1 MRLRSNLL
9 TIPPPACTG
18 VWRKNLGQ
26 ACYAEPT
33 MHQVLQAQEA
43 TVASAETVVTPK
55 LRPLDNVT
63 AVRNLAVDAYRGLV
77 MLLMMG
83 EVLQF
88 TKVYGY
94 YNHSLF
100 WRILSFNQSHTE
112 WSGCSVHDMIQPSFS
127 FLVGVALP
135 YSIRS
140 RQRKGAG
147 FPKMLA
153 HTIWRSFLLV
163 ALGIFLRSI
172 NHTQTYYTFEDTLT
186 QIGLGYTFLFL
197 LAFRPTRDQW
207 IAFGAILFGY
217 WLAWALYPLPGPNF
231 NYAAVGVP
239 PDWHHLY
246 TGFRAH
252 WNKNSNL
259 GQAFDLW
266 FLNLFPRAH
275 TFVFNEGGYL
285 TLSFIPTLGT
295 MILGL
300 FAGQWFVASA
310 PKQPIRRFVTAGVI
324 LLAVGVFL
332 HFTGICPIVKRIWTP
347 SWTLFSGGI
356 CFLVLAAFSW
366 IIDVKQ
372 RRGWAFPLIV
382 VGTNSIAAYLI
393 AHMWEEFI
401 KSSLLTNLGPKP
413 FFLLGPG
420 LQPLLLGATMLFIY
434 WLFLLWMYR
443 RKIFLRI

>member
-1 MRLRSNLL
+1 MS
-9 TIPPPACTG
+9 
-18 VWRKNLGQ
+18 
-26 ACYAEPT
+26 E
-33 MHQVLQAQEA
+33 VLQAEQPPAAGVETITTPPVRPSTDVA
-43 TVASAETVVTPK
+43 TA
-55 LRPLDNVT
+55 
-63 AVRNLAVDAYRGLV
+63 RNLAVDAYRGLV

-88 TKVYGY
+88 SRVSAYF
-94 YNHSLF
+94 NHSIF
-100 WRILSFNQSHTE
+100 WKILAFNQSHTE

-140 RQRKGAG
+140 RQRKGTQ
-147 FPKMLA
+147 FSKMLA
-153 HTIWRSFLLV
+153 HTVWRSFLLI
-163 ALGIFLRSI
+163 ALGIFLRSLES
-172 NHTQTYYTFEDTLT
+172 TQTNFTFEDTLT

-197 LAFRPTRDQW
+197 LAFRPRRDQW
-207 IAFGAILFGY
+207 IAFGALLFGY
-217 WLAWALYPLPGPNF
+217 WLAWALYPVPGANF

-239 PDWHHLY
+239 ADWHHLY

-259 GQAFDLW
+259 GQAFDVC
-266 FLNLFPRAH
+266 FLNLFPRLH
-275 TFVFNEGGYL
+275 TFVFNDGGYL

-300 FAGQWFVASA
+300 FAGEWFVASE
-310 PKQPIRRFVTAGVI
+310 PRQPIRKFVTAGI
-324 LLAVGVFL
+324 LLFAAGVFL
-332 HFTGICPIVKRIWTP
+332 HFPGICPIVKRIWTP

-372 RRGWAFPLIV
+372 RRGWAFPLVV

-393 AHMWEEFI
+393 AHMWESFI
-401 KSSLLTNLGPKP
+401 KQNLITNLGTGP
-413 FFLLGPG
+413 FLLLGPG
-420 LQPLLLGATMLFIY
+420 LQPLLLGATILLIY
-434 WLFLLWMYR
+434 WLFLFWMYR

>member
-1 MRLRSNLL
+1 
-9 TIPPPACTG
+9 
-18 VWRKNLGQ
+18 
-26 ACYAEPT
+26 
-33 MHQVLQAQEA
+33 MHDVLQAEETTA
-43 TVASAETVVTPK
+43 AAGVETVPVTIA
-55 LRPLDNVT
+55 RPSKDASTPRNV
-63 AVRNLAVDAYRGLV
+63 AVDAYRGLV

-83 EVLQF
+83 EVLRF
-88 TKVYGY
+88 ARVSE
-94 YNHSLF
+94 NFPNSVF
-100 WRILSFNQSHTE
+100 WKILAFNQTHTE
-112 WSGCSVHDMIQPSFS
+112 WSGCSLHDMIQPSFS

-140 RQRKGAG
+140 RVRKGVG
-147 FPKMLA
+147 FINMLG
-153 HTIWRSFLLV
+153 HTIWRSLLLI
-163 ALGIFLRSI
+163 ALGIFLRSLQSP
-172 NHTQTYYTFEDTLT
+172 QTYFTFEDTLT

-217 WLAWALYPLPGPNF
+217 WLAWALYPHPGPGF

-239 PDWHHLY
+239 SDWHHLY

-266 FLNLFPRAH
+266 FLNLFPREHRFAY
-275 TFVFNEGGYL
+275 NGGGYL

-300 FAGQWFVASA
+300 FAGQWFVASE
-310 PKQPIRRFVTAGVI
+310 PKQPIRRFVTAGLL
-324 LLAVGVFL
+324 LLAAGVLL
-332 HFTGICPIVKRIWTP
+332 HVTGICPIVKRIWTP

-356 CFLVLAAFSW
+356 CFLFLSVFSW
-366 IIDVKQ
+366 IIDGKQ
-372 RRGWAFPLIV
+372 KQGWAFPLVV

-393 AHMWEEFI
+393 AHLWEQFI
-401 KSSLLTNLGPKP
+401 GRNLLTNLGPKP
-413 FFLLGPG
+413 FFVFGAG
-420 LQPLLLGATMLFIY
+420 LQPLVFGASILLID
-434 WLFLLWMYR
+434 WLFLHWMYR